1 MQKTPSLYSETAF
14 QYYNQGIQ
22 TGIKPIMNFI
32 LGGNMDFFNTVDP
45 VDDILIVPDSDEPRG
60 AGIDYENPNEV
71 AELTA
76 WHLAKIFR
84 ATFKKKLD
92 REVEKLKI

>member
-1 MQKTPSLYSETAF
+1 
-14 QYYNQGIQ
+14 
-22 TGIKPIMNFI
+22 
-32 LGGNMDFFNTVDP
+32 MDFFNTIDLM
-45 VDDILIVPDSDEPRG
+45 DDILIDPDFDKPKG

-84 ATFKKKLD
+84 ATFRKKLD
-92 REVEKLKI
+92 REAEKLKIQRG